1 MFKKYQNTTF
11 YYKSE
16 PVKENFIVGIMFI
29 YIHIYICTYEFM
41 FVFSDPD
48 VFNKGII
55 YIFNNNIMGICILYI
70 HTCVSSMDFFLG
82 NILSTAVVK
91 F

>member
-29 YIHIYICTYEFM
+29 YIHMNLCLFLVIQMSLIK
-41 FVFSDPD
+41 VL
-48 VFNKGII
+48 

>member
-1 MFKKYQNTTF
+1 
-11 YYKSE
+11 
-16 PVKENFIVGIMFI
+16 
-29 YIHIYICTYEFM
+29 M